1 MEFSKEQLT
10 QIRKQLIEQ
19 INSSFPEDKKAE
31 TLKQIEEMDDN
42 QLIEFLKQNNLIK
55 DSSDSNQNGQCVFCS
70 MVFGDIPTT
79 RIGENEKAIAIL
91 EINPVTE
98 GHSLIIPKEHI
109 SERDKIPPEV
119 YELAKEVGEKIKSTL
134 GPKEIKVLEGEVM
147 GHQIINLLPAYKNE
161 NLDSPRK
168 KENPE
173 SLGKLKQ
180 RIESSPEQIN
190 LPEKPEQKTSPE
202 PKTEVI
208 DEKNTWLP
216 KRKP

>member
-1 MEFSKEQLT
+1 
-10 QIRKQLIEQ
+10 
-19 INSSFPEDKKAE
+19 
-31 TLKQIEEMDDN
+31 
-42 QLIEFLKQNNLIK
+42 
-55 DSSDSNQNGQCVFCS
+55 
-70 MVFGDIPTT
+70 
-79 RIGENEKAIAIL
+79 
-91 EINPVTE
+91 
-98 GHSLIIPKEHI
+98 
-109 SERDKIPPEV
+109 
-119 YELAKEVGEKIKSTL
+119 
-134 GPKEIKVLEGEVM
+134 M

-190 LPEKPEQKTSPE
+190 FQEKAPQEKIQEKP